1 LSWDIYRAASK
12 ARWIGTVEATDEA
25 DAIATMTLGNMRQN
39 SVRGLFV
46 ICSACGYHAEVNV
59 DAWPDDVPVPSFG
72 PRMPCTKPGH
82 LGGNAIP
89 NRIERRDDLPRTLR

>member
-82 LGGNAIP
+82 LGANAIP